1 MIPYA
6 RLRPGTGFRPG
17 NASLYYAQRLVT
29 RPALRRAVARGL
41 AAAIRFRHGSGSW
54 GPGGPAC
61 DEAVATLNR
70 DGLSML
76 ADGVAPAEAIERMAA
91 FFGRERVVGPGGGLA
106 VREELPPGTVAA
118 AYPLETVLGC
128 HDVLDAINA
137 PAVLQIAAD
146 YLGCKPTLSSLGV
159 RWSFPSPGPPNATQ
173 SFHRDHDDWRSL
185 KLFIYLT
192 DVDADSGPHVYV
204 GGSQKTSAR
213 IRARPYARAAIERQ
227 YGSDSLLPIVGPR
240 GTAFIADTYGIHVG
254 VPPVLR
260 PRLILQAQYSVLP
273 IFAFLY
279 RPVALPDGPAVDRYV
294 NRLMISRPGG
304 SHPGD

>member
-6 RLRPGTGFRPG
+6 RLKPGPGFRPG

-29 RPALRRAVARGL
+29 RPALRRAVARGI
-41 AAAIRFRHGSGSW
+41 AAAIRLRHGSGSW

-61 DEAVATLNR
+61 DEAVAALNR

-76 ADGVAPAEAIERMAA
+76 TDGVVPAEAIERMVT
-91 FFGRERVVGPGGGLA
+91 FFGRERVVGPEGGL
-106 VREELPPGTVAA
+106 VPREELPPGTAAA

-128 HDVLDAINA
+128 QDVLDVINA

-173 SFHRDHDDWRSL
+173 RFHRDHDDWRSL

-204 GGSQKTSAR
+204 RGSHGTPAR
-213 IRARPYARAAIERQ
+213 LRARPYVRAAVERQ
-227 YGSDSLLPIVGPR
+227 YGADSMQPIVGSC
-240 GTAFIADTYGIHVG
+240 GAAFIADTYGIHVG

-279 RPVALPDGPAVDRYV
+279 RPVSLPSDPAVDRYV
-294 NRLMISRPGG
+294 NRLMIAAR
-304 SHPGD
+304 D